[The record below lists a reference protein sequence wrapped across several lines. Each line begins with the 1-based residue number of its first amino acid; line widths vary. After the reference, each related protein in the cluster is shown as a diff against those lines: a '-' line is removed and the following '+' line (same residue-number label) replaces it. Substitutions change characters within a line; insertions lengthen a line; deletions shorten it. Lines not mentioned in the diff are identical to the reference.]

1 VQNVVLRLKVSQK
14 VAKHCADD
22 AMQQIDLCTDS
33 IISPVA
39 IIRC

>member
-1 VQNVVLRLKVSQK
+1 
-14 VAKHCADD
+14 
-22 AMQQIDLCTDS
+22 MQQIDLCTDS